1 MRAQFEPLGV
11 DFSHVAP
18 TAADKAGE
26 PVGIP
31 GESVDSIVD
40 RGYDFLLWLLA
51 RSEAHAAAHGG
62 ADGADGAAC
71 GMAAVAV
78 ATHSVFL
85 LALTSGVLEWADA
98 ADPRRE
104 CFETAE
110 MRTLAVRVERARA

>member
-40 RGYDFLLWLLA
+40 RGYEFLLWLLA

-85 LALTSGVLEWADA
+85 LALTSGVLEWSDED
-98 ADPRRE
+98 DPRRE

>member
-11 DFSHVAP
+11 DFSQVAP

-51 RSEAHAAAHGG
+51 RSEAHAAA
-62 ADGADGAAC
+62 DGGAAC

>member
-1 MRAQFEPLGV
+1 M
-11 DFSHVAP
+11 
-18 TAADKAGE
+18 
-26 PVGIP
+26 
-31 GESVDSIVD
+31 DSIVE
-40 RGYDFLLWLLA
+40 RGYEFLLWLLA
-51 RSEAHAAAHGG
+51 RSEEHAAEHGG
-62 ADGADGAAC
+62 ADGGADGAGGAAC

-98 ADPRRE
+98 ADPRRV

>member
-1 MRAQFEPLGV
+1 
-11 DFSHVAP
+11 
-18 TAADKAGE
+18 
-26 PVGIP
+26 
-31 GESVDSIVD
+31 
-40 RGYDFLLWLLA
+40 
-51 RSEAHAAAHGG
+51 
-62 ADGADGAAC
+62 
-71 GMAAVAV
+71 MAAVAV

>member
-1 MRAQFEPLGV
+1 M
-11 DFSHVAP
+11 
-18 TAADKAGE
+18 
-26 PVGIP
+26 
-31 GESVDSIVD
+31 DSIVE
-40 RGYDFLLWLLA
+40 RGYEFLLWLLA
-51 RSEAHAAAHGG
+51 RSEEHAGEHGG
-62 ADGADGAAC
+62 AGGADGAAC

-98 ADPRRE
+98 ADPRRA